1 MRRWID
7 VCIRVVAVSAVLVL
21 TATCLH
27 SQGARNSKASNLE
40 SEFQKAM
47 AVKDRGDLAQAEAIL
62 TRLHSAHPGIFA
74 LDETLGM
81 LIALRGDYSAARPF
95 LEAAAREN
103 PSSDVAHANLGA
115 ALYNLHRNQEAITE
129 FRRSAKLNPTNGKV
143 WQSLGRLYIDEHKPE
158 EAATA
163 LLAALRLE
171 PQNSDLQ
178 LDTIEVL
185 LSAGR
190 LSEAQMMLS
199 SVTNVES
206 SARAQI
212 LLGEADEIR
221 KDYQSAAR
229 HFARATELE
238 PSEDTVWQFG
248 LDLLRHWMF
257 NAAVI
262 EFKAASAK
270 FPNSKRMKLGLGAAL
285 FGAEKHEEAVPIF
298 ADLLETDTN
307 NAVFAELLGI
317 SCNAMMQNVS
327 LRCEELASYALE
339 HPKDAKAATYA
350 ASSIITRNDA
360 QKMDL
365 AHRLLANAVVADP
378 SYSEAQ
384 LQMGIL
390 LQETQDWQE
399 SIPYLERALK
409 LAPANPTGHYRLARA
424 YLKVGRGVEGKAEM
438 ELQKK
443 YAHQANE
450 ERDKRYRDVTLLAL
464 ELQP

>member
-1 MRRWID
+1 MRRWFD
-7 VCIRVVAVSAVLVL
+7 VCARVLIFSAILAL
-21 TATCLH
+21 IPSFLH
-27 SQGARNSKASNLE
+27 SQGTHSSKTSNLE
-40 SEFQKAM
+40 AEFQKAM
-47 AVKDRGDLAQAEAIL
+47 AAKDRGDLEQAEAIL
-62 TRLHSAHPGIFA
+62 VRLHAAHPGIFA

-81 LIALRGDYSAARPF
+81 LIASRGDYSASLP
-95 LEAAAREN
+95 LLQAAAFEN

-115 ALYNLHRNQEAITE
+115 ALYHLHRNQEAITE
-129 FRRSAKLNPTNGKV
+129 FRRSAKLNSTNGKV
-143 WQSLGRLYIDEHKPE
+143 WQSLGRVYIDEHKLG

-163 LLAALRLE
+163 LLTALRLE
-171 PQNSDLQ
+171 PQNADLK
-178 LDTIEVL
+178 LDTIEIL

-190 LSEAQMMLS
+190 LSEAQKMLAA
-199 SVTNVES
+199 VTDQEN

-212 LLGEADEIR
+212 LLGEADEIS

-298 ADLLETDTN
+298 ADLLETETN

-327 LRCEELASYALE
+327 PRCEELANYALE

-350 ASSIITRNDA
+350 ASSIITRNDT
-360 QKMDL
+360 QKMEL
-365 AHRLLANAVVADP
+365 AHRLLASAVTADP
-378 SYSEAQ
+378 TYSEAQ

-424 YLKVGRGVEGKAEM
+424 YLKVGRKAEGKAEM